1 MDNPPEPVTNPAQD
15 PADPNESPVKTSE
28 NPKMKW
34 VRIAT
39 LVFVVVLS
47 VTLFIFRDQIKEL
60 EEFGYPGIFLFS
72 LLANATLILPMPGI
86 IVTSLMGAV
95 FNPFWVAIAAGSGA
109 ALGEFSGYL
118 AGFSGQKVAERT
130 PAYEKLEGWMKKYGG
145 WTILVL
151 GFIPNPL
158 FDIAGLIAGT
168 LKMPPAKFLFWCWL
182 GKVLKMMLFAYG
194 GALGFSLLPE

>member
-1 MDNPPEPVTNPAQD
+1 MDNSPEIPIAPPEEPAKLPD
-15 PADPNESPVKTSE
+15 TPVKTPE
-28 NPKMKW
+28 DPKMKW

-39 LVFVVVLS
+39 LVFVVALS
-47 VTLFIFRDQIKEL
+47 VTLFIFRDRIKEL
-60 EEFGYPGIFLFS
+60 EALGYPGIFLFS
-72 LLANATLILPMPGI
+72 MLTNATLILPMPGV

-130 PAYEKLEGWMKKYGG
+130 PAYVKLENWMKKYGG

-158 FDIAGLIAGT
+158 FDIAGLMAGT

>member
-1 MDNPPEPVTNPAQD
+1 MDNLPESPTASPEEPAMPPEPPIKPPED
-15 PADPNESPVKTSE
+15 
-28 NPKMKW
+28 PKMKW

-39 LVFVVVLS
+39 LVFVVALS
-47 VTLFIFRDQIKEL
+47 VTLFIFRDRIKEL
-60 EEFGYPGIFLFS
+60 EALGYPGIFLFS
-72 LLANATLILPMPGI
+72 MLTNATLILPMPGV

-130 PAYEKLEGWMKKYGG
+130 PAYVKLENWMKKYGG

-158 FDIAGLIAGT
+158 FDIAGLMAGT

>member
-1 MDNPPEPVTNPAQD
+1 MDNPPEPVTTSPEDPVTPSRPA
-15 PADPNESPVKTSE
+15 VKPPE
-28 NPKMKW
+28 DPKMKW

-39 LVFVVVLS
+39 LVFVIALS
-47 VTLFIFRDQIKEL
+47 VTLFIFRDRIKEL

-72 LLANATLILPMPGI
+72 MLANATLILPMPGI

-130 PAYEKLEGWMKKYGG
+130 PAYIKLENWMKKYGG

-194 GALGFSLLPE
+194 GALGLSLLPE

>member
-1 MDNPPEPVTNPAQD
+1 MDNAPEIPIVPPEEPARLPD
-15 PADPNESPVKTSE
+15 TPVKTPE
-28 NPKMKW
+28 DPKMKW

-39 LVFVVVLS
+39 LVFVVALS
-47 VTLFIFRDQIKEL
+47 VTLFIFRDRIKEL
-60 EEFGYPGIFLFS
+60 EALGYPGIFLFS
-72 LLANATLILPMPGI
+72 MLTNATLILPMPGV

-95 FNPFWVAIAAGSGA
+95 FDPFWVAIAAGSGA

-130 PAYEKLEGWMKKYGG
+130 PSYVKLENWMKKYGG

-158 FDIAGLIAGT
+158 FDIAGLMAGT

-182 GKVLKMMLFAYG
+182 GKALKMMLFAYG

>member
-1 MDNPPEPVTNPAQD
+1 MDNSPDPVTTSPEDPVTPAKPPVNPPED
-15 PADPNESPVKTSE
+15 
-28 NPKMKW
+28 PKMIW

-39 LVFVVVLS
+39 LVFVVALS
-47 VTLFIFRDQIKEL
+47 VTLFIFRDRIKEL

-130 PAYEKLEGWMKKYGG
+130 PAYVKLENWMKKYGG

-194 GALGFSLLPE
+194 GALGFSLLPD

>member
-1 MDNPPEPVTNPAQD
+1 MDNSPEIPIAPPEEPGKLPDAPA
-15 PADPNESPVKTSE
+15 KTPE

-39 LVFVVVLS
+39 LVFVIALS
-47 VTLFIFRDQIKEL
+47 VTLFIFRDRIKEL

-72 LLANATLILPMPGI
+72 MLANATLILPMPGI

-109 ALGEFSGYL
+109 ALGELSGYL

-130 PAYEKLEGWMKKYGG
+130 AAYVKLENWMKKYGG